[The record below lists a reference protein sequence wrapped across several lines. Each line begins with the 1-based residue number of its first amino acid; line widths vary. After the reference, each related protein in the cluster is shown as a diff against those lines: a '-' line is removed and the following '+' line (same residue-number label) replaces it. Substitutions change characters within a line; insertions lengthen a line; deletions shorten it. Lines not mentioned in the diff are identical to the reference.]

1 MEKVIG
7 KNGYTVGDFQLLNT
21 QRHSN
26 CLPAHAHTTP
36 IDPSRICNHAVL
48 NSVTQIAS
56 ERRGK
61 TTRGKYFGERQP
73 LYRQDPKAIQ
83 QVSAFG
89 PAHAEQARKLYQ
101 FKGTTHK
108 HRHKNSLSLPHR
120 CNINYGSVILLSQPE
135 QTQNCRNG
143 GQLPKES
150 EHCGQRVQHGTSCKR
165 EVILA
170 NMLEQN
176 QPILKWAKLSSRPG
190 KYTSK
195 MRNALNVEDC
205 EYAREDFVGKKPLN
219 YKNGVREKDLSSFTI
234 LQILESISSTLY
246 LH

>member
-7 KNGYTVGDFQLLNT
+7 RNGFTERDFQLLNI

-26 CLPAHAHTTP
+26 CLPAHAYTTTT
-36 IDPSRICNHAVL
+36 DPSRICNHAVL

-56 ERRGK
+56 DLREQ
-61 TTRGKYFGERQP
+61 TTRGEYQGESQP
-73 LYRQDPKAIQ
+73 LYRQGLKAIQ
-83 QVSAFG
+83 KVSAFG

-101 FKGTTHK
+101 FTETRHK
-108 HRHKNSLSLPHR
+108 HRHKNSLNLPHS
-120 CNINYGSVILLSQPE
+120 CNIIHGSVILLSQPE

-150 EHCGQRVQHGTSCKR
+150 EHCGQRVQHGTSYKR

-170 NMLEQN
+170 NMLEQT
-176 QPILKWAKLSSRPG
+176 QPILKLAKISSRPG

-195 MRNALNVEDC
+195 LRNTLNVKDGG
-205 EYAREDFVGKKPLN
+205 YAREDFVGKKPLN
-219 YKNGVREKDLSSFTI
+219 YENGVSEKDFSSFTI
-234 LQILESISSTLY
+234 LQLLEDISSTLY